1 MKSMME
7 EYGGVIGATVTGVII
22 ISLLFAMF
30 IPGNPVNKAVTK
42 LLMST
47 MP

>member
-1 MKSMME
+1 MKSMLE
-7 EYGGVIGATVTGVII
+7 EYGGIIGATITGVII
-22 ISLLFAMF
+22 IGLLFAMF
-30 IPGNPVNKAVTK
+30 IPGNPINEGVTK

>member
-1 MKSMME
+1 MLE
-7 EYGGVIGATVTGVII
+7 EYGGIIGATITGVII

-30 IPGNPVNKAVTK
+30 IPGNPVHEGVTK